1 MLTLARKASSGGSK
15 PEFLSVTLLP
25 GRGMNMFQVTAAIP
39 GKGEIPLTA
48 FALGR
53 GCSQSQLTGTGKD
66 QLGNA
71 SFSFGGAFLIP
82 YPNRILGERST
93 DGKSVITQWR
103 GHTLAL
109 PANFP
114 SKNPGGPVVAIHG
127 LITQAKVED
136 LQTQTTA
143 DGQTVTGVIHAGDFG
158 GHWLSDT
165 DLNLTIAL
173 TGDAVDDHDHRQKRG
188 QGAGTDVHRLAS
200 LLRRYRAATAP
211 RRACISPPT
220 MMAVVNNYGDAF
232 PTGQLKPVK
241 GTEYDYNAS
250 DGVALDDHFLD
261 DNFSHLQRTNGAA
274 DVKLID
280 PESNYGLTVA
290 ALSPEIRTVQVY
302 SPKTAF
308 VAIEDQFNYVDPF
321 GKVVERHG
329 YRHGD
334 APPRPVSYLE
344 GSVGVVQA
352 VRGTS
357 RQQEERGYRGKGS
370 CNLCPPGTAP
380 IQRIIDGCEE
390 RLQPAACAAGIERY
404 PCLKPWSY
412 ARSAGGKTMG
422 RMTATQTWSAGP
434 STATSA

>member
-1 MLTLARKASSGGSK
+1 MHNGSKRLGGILATFALLAAGCTQPPATPAEQAPQPAAPPVIKIGGEDVLTLARKASSGGSK

-39 GKGEIPLTA
+39 GKGEIPLLHSPSVA
-48 FALGR
+48 DAA
-53 GCSQSQLTGTGKD
+53 SQLTGTGRD

-82 YPNRILGERST
+82 YPNRIIGEPSS

-114 SKNPGGPVVAIHG
+114 SKQPGGRVVAIHG
-127 LITQAKVED
+127 LITESKVED
-136 LQTQTTA
+136 LQTQTTP

-173 TGDAVDDHDHRQKRG
+173 TGDAVDATITARNVGKELEPISIGWHPYFQIPSGHRAQ
-188 QGAGTDVHRLAS
+188 VRLHVPAS
-200 LLRRYRAATAP
+200 
-211 RRACISPPT
+211 
-220 MMAVVNNYGDAF
+220 MMAVVNNYSDAF

-241 GTEYDYNAS
+241 GTEYDYNAA

-261 DNFSHLQRTNGAA
+261 DNFSHLQRTQGAA
-274 DVKLID
+274 EVKLID
-280 PESNYGLTVA
+280 PDSNYGLTVA

-302 SPKTAF
+302 SPKTASF

-321 GKVVERHG
+321 GKQWKGMDTGMVTL
-329 YRHGD
+329 
-334 APPRPVSYLE
+334 RPGQSVTWKVRLE
-344 GSVGVVQA
+344 
-352 VRGTS
+352 
-357 RQQEERGYRGKGS
+357 
-370 CNLCPPGTAP
+370 LF
-380 IQRIIDGCEE
+380 
-390 RLQPAACAAGIERY
+390 
-404 PCLKPWSY
+404 KP
-412 ARSAGGKTMG
+412 
-422 RMTATQTWSAGP
+422 
-434 STATSA
+434 